1 MKQIFITIFILTY
14 QTVLTQDLIPNQFYS
29 LETIGCPENKICES
43 RKDLQGRLIFF
54 QIFNNIG
61 TLEAEYLRTDDS
73 TFIYKSFHLMD
84 HFELIKKP
92 SYYGQRIYGQ
102 LRISNETIG
111 GLKKAYNHDTYE
123 PYNYMD
129 TLLIPIGGWN
139 ERFKKGN
146 LKERI
151 HFNNQGEKQGA
162 WDSYVETAKIIERV
176 YEQDSLLS
184 IVYLDE
190 MSKEAESRQILKRLQ
205 GSWNVYSKWS
215 NKHMEEIAVGQKK
228 AITKSQY
235 SIYSISPDMITV
247 ETFENGKSTTEI
259 KKYKMSIDRNENLI
273 LDRKDKTV
281 ELKVLF
287 LSDDEFRLLPLD

>member
-29 LETIGCPENKICES
+29 LETIDCPENKICES

-151 HFNNQGEKQGA
+151 HFDNQGKKHGA
-162 WDSYVETAKIIERV
+162 WDSYIETAKIIERL

-184 IVYLDE
+184 IDYLDE
-190 MSKEAESRQILKRLQ
+190 MSKEAEARQILERLQ
-205 GSWNVYSKWS
+205 GSWYVHSKWS
-215 NKHMEEIAVGQKK
+215 NKHMEEIAIGLKK
-228 AITKSQY
+228 ASTKSQY
-235 SIYSISPDMITV
+235 STYVISSDRLII
-247 ETFENGKSTTEI
+247 ETFENRKSTAEI
-259 KKYKMSIDRNENLI
+259 KKYKISIEQNENLI
-273 LDRKDKTV
+273 LENRDK
-281 ELKVLF
+281 EAKMRVLF